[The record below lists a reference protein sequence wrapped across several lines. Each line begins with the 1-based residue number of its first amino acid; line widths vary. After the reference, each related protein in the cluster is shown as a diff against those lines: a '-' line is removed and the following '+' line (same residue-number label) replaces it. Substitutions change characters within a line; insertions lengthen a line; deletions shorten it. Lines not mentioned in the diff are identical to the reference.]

1 MNETPNPDAT
11 PGGTNG
17 ATTDG
22 PDARTQGVW
31 EAPHADR
38 STLRPA
44 YAFDGRGP
52 YLVGSPALDGQ
63 HWSNGQG
70 GPNGHGWSNTQGWAT
85 GAAAANH
92 NGWGSTTTKRPRRL
106 GLVIGS
112 GIAALAILGAAGGT
126 ALGLSSQHTSTT
138 SSQSQGTTT
147 LPGTGSGSSDGSG
160 TNGFTVPGNGL
171 GTGDGTG
178 QGSTSDGS
186 SGTSTQS
193 AATAATAAQK
203 KGVVTINTVLNY
215 DESSQA
221 AGTGM
226 ILTSDGTVLTNN
238 HVVQG
243 ATSIVVTDETT
254 GKQYKADVV
263 GTDATHD
270 VAVLKLQDASGLSTV
285 TLDDDGGA
293 KTGDAVTDVGNA
305 EGTGNLVAAEGTV
318 TATDQDIQV
327 QSDSGSGTESLTGM
341 IQVAADIVSGDS
353 GGPVLDSEGEVVG
366 MATAASSGT
375 ADVTGFAI
383 PISTAKSI
391 ADKILAGESSSTITI
406 GLPAFLGVEVSGTA
420 TTGGVAVAGTVEGSG
435 AAKAGL
441 GAGDVVTAL
450 DGGHD
455 LGRAD
460 EGDPG
465 AQRRRPGD
473 GDLHG
478 QRRDLA
484 HRDHHADRGPG
495 RLAAEHRPHDRPEHV
510 GRGIC
515 REGGRP
521 GFRASDAGEPLPL
534 GVHDRDRVL
543 RPGPPQ
549 VRDRPRRAPEAGEPR
564 VALGDVRRQVRRG
577 VAAVEAARHQVCPD
591 RPRAEREGP
600 HRADAEPPGH
610 DRDHALV
617 RGGGDHLVVR
627 PVDDGAVPGLEARLA
642 PVGQPLFQRG
652 RLGVLGPGAE
662 EGLRGLG
669 QGAEPSDEA
678 GVDELAAGGAA
689 QESGVPP
696 SAGEAPEGRHGLGG
710 QPRAVELGGGGRVRQ
725 DLEVTARSCL
735 GRLGRADG
743 VEHGEHEVVRREH
756 AGQRTLDREVHPV
769 PSGDEDE
776 VGSGDRAVLVG
787 ADVLDESSGG
797 ARGGPDVDADEQ
809 QSLDGPRETLE
820 EARVLL
826 GDRAVARAAAD
837 GQHHVVAG
845 EPEVGL
851 RGVLAAPGVRSAE
864 REACGAVLGAE
875 RDGDCHASEATWAC
889 PRGRVRRAGQRAAA
903 SE

>member
-44 YAFDGRGP
+44 YAFDGSGPYLYAPDGSGPYAYTHDGRGP

-147 LPGTGSGSSDGSG
+147 LPGTGSGSSDGS
-160 TNGFTVPGNGL
+160 
-171 GTGDGTG
+171 
-178 QGSTSDGS
+178 

-293 KTGDAVTDVGNA
+293 KPGDADTDVGNA

-435 AAKAGL
+435 AAKADL
-441 GAGDVVTAL
+441 GAGDVITAL
-450 DGGHD
+450 DGT
-455 LGRAD
+455 A
-460 EGDPG
+460 
-465 AQRRRPGD
+465 
-473 GDLHG
+473 
-478 QRRDLA
+478 
-484 HRDHHADRGPG
+484 
-495 RLAAEHRPHDRPEHV
+495 V
-510 GRGIC
+510 TT
-515 REGGRP
+515 
-521 GFRASDAGEPLPL
+521 SDALTKAIQAHSVG
-534 GVHDRDRVL
+534 DRVTVTYTDSVGTSHTVTITL
-543 RPGPPQ
+543 TAGP
-549 VRDRPRRAPEAGEPR
+549 
-564 VALGDVRRQVRRG
+564 
-577 VAAVEAARHQVCPD
+577 AA
-591 RPRAEREGP
+591 
-600 HRADAEPPGH
+600 
-610 DRDHALV
+610 
-617 RGGGDHLVVR
+617 
-627 PVDDGAVPGLEARLA
+627 
-642 PVGQPLFQRG
+642 
-652 RLGVLGPGAE
+652 
-662 EGLRGLG
+662 
-669 QGAEPSDEA
+669 
-678 GVDELAAGGAA
+678 
-689 QESGVPP
+689 
-696 SAGEAPEGRHGLGG
+696 
-710 QPRAVELGGGGRVRQ
+710 
-725 DLEVTARSCL
+725 
-735 GRLGRADG
+735 
-743 VEHGEHEVVRREH
+743 
-756 AGQRTLDREVHPV
+756 
-769 PSGDEDE
+769 
-776 VGSGDRAVLVG
+776 
-787 ADVLDESSGG
+787 
-797 ARGGPDVDADEQ
+797 
-809 QSLDGPRETLE
+809 
-820 EARVLL
+820 
-826 GDRAVARAAAD
+826 
-837 GQHHVVAG
+837 
-845 EPEVGL
+845 
-851 RGVLAAPGVRSAE
+851 
-864 REACGAVLGAE
+864 
-875 RDGDCHASEATWAC
+875 
-889 PRGRVRRAGQRAAA
+889 
-903 SE
+903 